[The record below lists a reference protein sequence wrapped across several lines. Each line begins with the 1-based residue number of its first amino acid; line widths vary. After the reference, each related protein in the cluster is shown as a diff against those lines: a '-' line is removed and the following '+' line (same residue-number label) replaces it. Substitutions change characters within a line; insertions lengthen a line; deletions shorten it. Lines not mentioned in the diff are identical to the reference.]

1 MDIEKIKEILPHRA
15 PFLFLDKVLALKDN
29 KVIALKQVSYNEW
42 FFLGHF
48 PNFPIMPGVLM
59 LEAMAQASGILIY
72 QTLNMEEKDLIP
84 LFLGV
89 EKARFRKMVK
99 PGDTLIIEAEIKNK
113 LGKVYK
119 VVGNIKVNE
128 EIVCEGE
135 LLLGFEKKEKNKIK
149 I

>member
-1 MDIEKIKEILPHRA
+1 
-15 PFLFLDKVLALKDN
+15 
-29 KVIALKQVSYNEW
+29 
-42 FFLGHF
+42 
-48 PNFPIMPGVLM
+48 MPGVLM

-72 QTLNMEEKDLIP
+72 QTLNTEEKALIP

-113 LGKVYK
+113 LGKIYK
-119 VVGNIKVNE
+119 VAGNIKVNE

>member
-15 PFLFLDKVLALKDN
+15 PFLFLDKVLELKDN

-42 FFLGHF
+42 FFSGHF

-72 QTLNMEEKDLIP
+72 QSLTEKEEDLIP

-113 LGKVYK
+113 LGKIYK
-119 VVGNIKVNE
+119 VIGNIKVNNE
-128 EIVCEGE
+128 LACEGE
-135 LLLGFEKKEKNKIK
+135 LILGFQKQE
-149 I
+149 

>member
-72 QTLNMEEKDLIP
+72 QTLNTEEKDLIP

-119 VVGNIKVNE
+119 VAGNIKVNE

>member
-1 MDIEKIKEILPHRA
+1 MDIEKIKEILPHRY
-15 PFLFLDKVLALKDN
+15 PFLFLDKVLELKDN
-29 KVIALKQVSYNEW
+29 KIVALKQVSYNEW
-42 FFLGHF
+42 FFSGHF

-72 QTLNMEEKDLIP
+72 QTLTEKEKDLLP

-113 LGKVYK
+113 LGKIYK
-119 VVGNIKVNE
+119 VATNIKVNGE
-128 EIVCEGE
+128 LTCEGE
-135 LLLGFEKKEKNKIK
+135 LILGFQQKE
-149 I
+149 

>member
-72 QTLNMEEKDLIP
+72 QTLNMEEKALIP

-113 LGKVYK
+113 LGKIYK
-119 VVGNIKVNE
+119 VAGNIKVNE
-128 EIVCEGE
+128 ETVCEGE
-135 LLLGFEKKEKNKIK
+135 LLLGFEKKEKTK
-149 I
+149 